1 MPCLEAGFRPPAR
14 SKPASAV
21 VGMARLMVA
30 VAAVLL
36 VGGCTDED
44 APPRVT
50 ETPAP
55 TGWASELNPDP
66 LPVGWM
72 LSEVR
77 EDCLLAPGVRL
88 HRIIRGS
95 PSVEPLPLPCEQIRQ
110 SVQFGGGS
118 LASVFVSGPYVFHV
132 LELDPSVFKG
142 RLEPA
147 LAQGQIAGKATTS
160 QMANSRGALAAM
172 NAGFFVV
179 GPGGTGDA
187 AAQMGDDGMAGDP
200 AGVTALSGQLISEAV
215 GSREALLFD
224 TTGHQL
230 RFPRTSTTLALQ
242 AGSARALVDGLNR
255 VPGAIRNCGG
265 VGGDSPTEAAR
276 HDVTCTDADELV
288 VYTPHWGQVTAP
300 VDGLE
305 AVLGQDGQLLST
317 RTPGGAIPAQGRVVV
332 ATGARVAELEAM
344 LGTAQPLQLDV
355 ELKLEGESAEL
366 SSGEHLLNGGP
377 GLLRDGAVALT
388 DAQGGFR
395 HPDNPFFGLTW
406 VDGPN
411 PRTLV
416 GRTASGRWLL
426 VVCDG
431 RQPDWSVGLPLRDA
445 ARVMQHLG
453 ATDAMNL
460 DGGGSSTLVVRG
472 QVVNRPSDGAE
483 RPVSDALLIVAE

>member
-1 MPCLEAGFRPPAR
+1 MCRVQSAT
-14 SKPASAV
+14 AV
-21 VGMARLMVA
+21 VLVA
-30 VAAVLL
+30 
-36 VGGCTDED
+36 T
-44 APPRVT
+44 APPKR
-50 ETPAP
+50 
-55 TGWASELNPDP
+55 
-66 LPVGWM
+66 
-72 LSEVR
+72 
-77 EDCLLAPGVRL
+77 
-88 HRIIRGS
+88 
-95 PSVEPLPLPCEQIRQ
+95 
-110 SVQFGGGS
+110 
-118 LASVFVSGPYVFHV
+118 
-132 LELDPSVFKG
+132 
-142 RLEPA
+142 
-147 LAQGQIAGKATTS
+147 
-160 QMANSRGALAAM
+160 
-172 NAGFFVV
+172 
-179 GPGGTGDA
+179 
-187 AAQMGDDGMAGDP
+187 
-200 AGVTALSGQLISEAV
+200 
-215 GSREALLFD
+215 
-224 TTGHQL
+224 
-230 RFPRTSTTLALQ
+230 
-242 AGSARALVDGLNR
+242 
-255 VPGAIRNCGG
+255 
-265 VGGDSPTEAAR
+265 
-276 HDVTCTDADELV
+276 
-288 VYTPHWGQVTAP
+288 
-300 VDGLE
+300 
-305 AVLGQDGQLLST
+305 
-317 RTPGGAIPAQGRVVV
+317 RTPGGSIPAQGRVVV

-344 LGTAQPLQLDV
+344 LATAQPLQLDV

>member
-1 MPCLEAGFRPPAR
+1 
-14 SKPASAV
+14 
-21 VGMARLMVA
+21 MVA
-30 VAAVLL
+30 VAAALL
-36 VGGCTDED
+36 VTGCMDDDPPPGFTD
-44 APPRVT
+44 
-50 ETPAP
+50 TPDP
-55 TGWASELNPDP
+55 TDWASELNADP

-95 PSVEPLPLPCEQIRQ
+95 PSVEPPPLPCEQIRQ

-132 LELDPSVFKG
+132 LELDPSVFEG

-160 QMANSRGALAAM
+160 HMANSQGALAAI

-187 AAQMGDDGMAGDP
+187 AAQVGDDGMAGDP
-200 AGVTALSGQLISEAV
+200 AGVTALNGQLISEAV

-224 TTGHQL
+224 ASGHQL
-230 RFPRTSTTLALQ
+230 RFPRTSTALLLQ
-242 AGSARALVDGLNR
+242 AGSLRAPVDGLNR

-276 HDVTCTDADELV
+276 HDVTCTDPDELV
-288 VYTPHWGQVTAP
+288 VYTPHWGQATAA

-305 AVLGQDGQLLST
+305 AVLGANGQLQST
-317 RTPGGAIPAQGRVVV
+317 RAPGGPIPEKGYVVV

-344 LGTAQPLQLDV
+344 LATTELLRWRFELQLD
-355 ELKLEGESAEL
+355 GEPAEL
-366 SSGEHLLNGGP
+366 SAEHHLLNGGP

-416 GRTASGRWLL
+416 GRTASGRLL
-426 VVCDG
+426 AVVCDG

-483 RPVSDALLIVAE
+483 RPVSDALLILAE